1 MSVRKSVKG
10 LSVGVLIG
18 VPLIFTAAIFLGTLA
33 FLIMIWTIGW
43 PMGI

>member
-1 MSVRKSVKG
+1 MSVRKFVKG
-10 LSVGVLIG
+10 LSAGILIG
-18 VPLIFTAAIFLGTLA
+18 VPLMFAVAIFLGTLA